1 MRPIY
6 LVLIAG
12 WTAAAVFLAIVAR
25 SRKWILA
32 VAGLI
37 VFALALSV
45 LVVRENRQ
53 SDSPTPVGSFLKPHF
68 DYLLTTTNKRFQG
81 KGEPLPRSIEVEIY
95 KKDLGFAV
103 SMAWAPGTDD
113 IFFTEREGA
122 VRVLDGTE
130 LVEEPCVEL
139 PVNATG
145 ENDGLLGIELSPT
158 FDEDRFVYVYYTD
171 SEENDSRLVRFT
183 VSEDFRCEE
192 PTTIIDGIPVSELK
206 YKRHNGGQFEF
217 VGGKLF
223 VATGEGDD
231 SRRAQDLTSL
241 GGKILRLEADGSPA
255 PGNPFE
261 DEEGAESVWAY
272 GLRNPFGLAVG
283 PEPELLYSVD
293 NGPYC
298 SDEINLIRP
307 GANFGWGNGF
317 KSSDCGGP
325 GLGRDPTAPIHTW
338 DPTIAPTDPYW
349 YSGPLEEMDGL
360 LMGDFNF
367 GFLHRFE
374 ISADGTSIVSEDLF
388 QVGSGYRILDVS
400 NGPGGWPYLVAA
412 GPGDAPGYILRLV
425 SH

>member
-1 MRPIY
+1 MRPIH

-12 WTAAAVFLAIVAR
+12 WTAAAVFLGVVAR
-25 SRKWILA
+25 SRKWVLA

-37 VFALALSV
+37 VFAMALSV

-53 SDSPTPVGSFLKPHF
+53 SDRPSPVGSFHRPHL
-68 DYLLTTTNKRFQG
+68 DYLLTTTNKRFQE
-81 KGEPLPRSIEVEIY
+81 KGQPLPRSIEAEVY

-113 IFFTEREGA
+113 IYFTEREGA
-122 VRVLDGTE
+122 IRVLDGTE

-139 PVNATG
+139 PVNVIG

-158 FDEDRFVYVYYTD
+158 FDADRFVYVYYTD
-171 SEENDSRLVRFT
+171 VEEGDNRIVRFT
-183 VSEDFRCEE
+183 VSDDFRCED
-192 PTTIIDGIPVSELK
+192 PTTIIDGIPMSDLE

-217 VGGKLF
+217 VDGKLF
-223 VATGEGDD
+223 VATGEGEDA
-231 SRRAQDLTSL
+231 RRAQDLTDL
-241 GGKILRLEADGSPA
+241 GGKILRLEADGSAA

-261 DEEGAESVWAY
+261 DKEGAERVWAY
-272 GLRNPFGLAVG
+272 GFRNPFGLAVG
-283 PEPELLYSVD
+283 PEPGLLYGVD

-307 GANFGWGNGF
+307 GANYGWGDGF
-317 KSSDCGGP
+317 RSVDCQGP
-325 GLGRDPTAPIHTW
+325 GIGRNPTASIYTW
-338 DPTIAPTDPYW
+338 DATIAPTDPYW
-349 YSGPLEEMDGL
+349 YSGPLEDMEGF

-374 ISADGTSIVSEDLF
+374 TSADGTSIESEELF
-388 QVGSGYRILDVS
+388 QVGTGYRILDVS

-412 GPGDAPGYILRLV
+412 GSGDAPGYILRLV
-425 SH
+425 PR